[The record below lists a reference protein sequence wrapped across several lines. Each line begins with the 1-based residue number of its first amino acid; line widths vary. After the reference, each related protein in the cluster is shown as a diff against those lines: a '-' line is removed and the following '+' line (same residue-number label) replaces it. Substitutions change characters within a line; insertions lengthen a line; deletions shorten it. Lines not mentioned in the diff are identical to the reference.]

1 MDVEALYTNIKHEDG
16 LKTLEEKLNKRKT
29 NEPPT
34 SFITKLMEI
43 ILNENIFEFH
53 DGLFKQNIGA
63 SMGSKPIPH
72 YANVF
77 MAMIDDLLKILDG
90 AKALALVKRYLDDY
104 FMLFNGS
111 TKSLHALFVKI
122 NSIHPTIKM
131 SMSHTSIKN
140 EAFEDKCE
148 CEEKCS
154 IPFMDVM
161 CSISEGKIET
171 DLFRK
176 STDRNQYLLPSSCH
190 SKSTTKAI
198 PFSLGLRIVRACS
211 DPRTRD
217 MRLLQLRDQ
226 LLARDY
232 SRDLV
237 ETALERA
244 RNISR
249 DRALKKA
256 KNKRANQRPVLVVPY
271 DPRLPAIGSIMAKH
285 YRAMTKQDS
294 YLKQVF
300 KDPPLTAFRRQL
312 NLRNH
317 LIRARVPQKERNHP
331 KRFINGMSKCGDQCT
346 ACPYV
351 KEGKKIR
358 INGQTWNINRQVNCK
373 SYNLVYAIYCIKENC
388 RQVYIGETKRM
399 LKSRVADHRGYVTNK
414 VTSQATG
421 EHFNLPGHSLADLRV
436 SVIEQTA
443 RKGSEYRKEREHYH
457 IRKFNTFHNG
467 INKQK

>member
-1 MDVEALYTNIKHEDG
+1 
-16 LKTLEEKLNKRKT
+16 
-29 NEPPT
+29 
-34 SFITKLMEI
+34 
-43 ILNENIFEFH
+43 
-53 DGLFKQNIGA
+53 
-63 SMGSKPIPH
+63 
-72 YANVF
+72 
-77 MAMIDDLLKILDG
+77 
-90 AKALALVKRYLDDY
+90 
-104 FMLFNGS
+104 
-111 TKSLHALFVKI
+111 
-122 NSIHPTIKM
+122 
-131 SMSHTSIKN
+131 
-140 EAFEDKCE
+140 
-148 CEEKCS
+148 
-154 IPFMDVM
+154 
-161 CSISEGKIET
+161 
-171 DLFRK
+171 
-176 STDRNQYLLPSSCH
+176 
-190 SKSTTKAI
+190 
-198 PFSLGLRIVRACS
+198 
-211 DPRTRD
+211 
-217 MRLLQLRDQ
+217 
-226 LLARDY
+226 
-232 SRDLV
+232 V

-285 YRAMTKQDS
+285 YRAMTNQDS

-317 LIRARVPQKERNHP
+317 LIRARVPKKERNYP

-373 SYNLVYAIYCIKENC
+373 SYNLVYAIYCIKGNC

-399 LKSRVADHRGYVTNK
+399 LKSRVADHRGYVANK